1 MSKQPK
7 IQRVLELLLIL
18 NCKYGRSLKYIS
30 EMLNIS
36 ERTVYRYIETIRN
49 AGFVVD
55 KKESEGKT
63 YYHINKNET
72 EQQDISELLHFSKEE
87 AYILSKAIHTI
98 DQENELKTNLIK
110 KLYSLYDFDRVAV
123 PIIKKENSENV
134 HKLTQAINEKKQV
147 ILSNYQSSNS
157 SSTYD
162 RKVEPFGFTTNFISV
177 WCFDTKDQT
186 NKVFKTSRIGKV
198 MLSEES
204 WQHENQHQE
213 TFMDVFRISSR
224 QKIPVKLTL
233 SMMAKNLLTEEYPL
247 AEKYIQRINDN
258 SYIFET
264 EVAGLEGIGRFTLGL
279 IDQVTVHYPESLKAH
294 IKEKI
299 SQKKLYPDTN

>member
-7 IQRVLELLLIL
+7 IQRVLELLLVL

-30 EMLNIS
+30 EMLHIS

-63 YYHINKNET
+63 YYYINKNET

-177 WCFDTKDQT
+177 WCFDTKGQT
-186 NKVFKTSRIGKV
+186 NKIFKTSRIGQV
-198 MLSEES
+198 IPMQES
-204 WQHENQHQE
+204 WQYENQHQE

-279 IDQVTVHYPESLKAH
+279 IDQITIHYPESLKTH

-299 SQKKLYPDTN
+299 SKKNFFPDTN

>member
-7 IQRVLELLLIL
+7 LQRTLELLLML
-18 NCKYGRSLKYIS
+18 NCKYGRSLDYIAERLDVS
-30 EMLNIS
+30 P
-36 ERTVYRYIETIRN
+36 RTVYRYIGTIRS
-49 AGFVVD
+49 AGFVVS
-55 KKESEGKT
+55 KKDSGGTT
-63 YYHINKNET
+63 YYSINKAKSNYK
-72 EQQDISELLHFSKEE
+72 DISELLHFSKEE

-134 HKLTQAINEKKQV
+134 HKLTQAINDKKQV

-162 RKVEPFGFTTNFISV
+162 RKVEPFGFSTNFISV
-177 WCFDTKDQT
+177 WCFDTKDLI
-186 NKVFKTSRIGKV
+186 NKIFKTSRIGKV
-198 MLSEES
+198 ILTEEN
-204 WQHENQHQE
+204 WKNEKKHQE
-213 TFMDVFRISSR
+213 TFMDVFRISSE

-233 SMMAKNLLTEEYPL
+233 SMLAKNLLIEEYPL
-247 AEKYIQRINDN
+247 AEKHIKRINDN

-279 IDQVTVHYPESLKAH
+279 IDEITVHYPESLKQYL
-294 IKEKI
+294 IKKFNG
-299 SQKKLYPDTN
+299 KNF